1 MRRSRMTT
9 RRWMVAVA
17 VVGLLLGVVVEGWR
31 LKQRG
36 DYYLQQA
43 NDLAR
48 LEKYWRSDASR
59 IASGPPLQQPPVTF
73 VVVGQTHT
81 VAEVA
86 AEYAKVAAYYAKRKQ
101 TYLHPASRPWIS
113 VPPDRRA
120 VLIPVIRAVPSPTA
134 VIEKSGRPLPESGE
148 SPSP

>member
-1 MRRSRMTT
+1 MTT

-17 VVGLLLGVVVEGWR
+17 VVGLLLGVGVEGRR
-31 LKQRG
+31 LKQQR

-43 NDLAR
+43 NDVAQR
-48 LEKYWRSDASR
+48 ENDCRSIASR
-59 IASGPPLQQPPVTF
+59 VASRPSLQQPPVTF
-73 VVVGQTHT
+73 VGQTHT

-86 AEYAKVAAYYAKRKQ
+86 AEYAKVAAYYAKRKEM
-101 TYLHPASRPWIS
+101 YLHAASRPWIS

-120 VLIPVIRAVPSPTA
+120 FLIPLVHVLSPPVA
-134 VIEKSGRPLPESGE
+134 FEKSGRPLPESGE